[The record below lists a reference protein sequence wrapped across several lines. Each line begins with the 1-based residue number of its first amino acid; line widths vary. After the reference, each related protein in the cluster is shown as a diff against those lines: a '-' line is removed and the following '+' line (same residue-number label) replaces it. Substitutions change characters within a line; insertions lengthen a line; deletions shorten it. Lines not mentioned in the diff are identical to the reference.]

1 MGVISA
7 LIAIPFLGILSI
19 VVWNVHALMT
29 LSEILQFVAIGVFII
44 AFAVQAFVTY
54 HELERSDHEGIKQV
68 GFSIHQTIRQYLKA
82 ALMPVIPQLS
92 FIKQILKVMTNND
105 D

>member
-1 MGVISA
+1 MISA
-7 LIAIPFLGILSI
+7 LIAIPFLAVLSI
-19 VVWNVHALMT
+19 VVWNIHAYLT
-29 LSEILQFVAIGVFII
+29 LNEIVQFLAIGIFII
-44 AFAVQAFVTY
+44 AFAVQVFVTY
-54 HELERSDHEGIKQV
+54 HELESSEHEGVKQV

-92 FIKQILKVMTNND
+92 FFKQVLKVMTHND